1 MPARPAHTARTIPTL
16 AEALSPLFAVAFA
29 VAFAIALAALLPT
42 RSAAAQTAAADA
54 PRTIPTERQASRVAV
69 LPLTGPID
77 TVTLWSIERR
87 LKAVRELGFDALV
100 IELDT
105 PGGEVEATLDICMR
119 LRDDAPANSV
129 AWVRRKAYSG
139 GTFIALACREL
150 VVAPGSAFGD
160 AAPVAMMPGMGL
172 TPLPVAERAKLESPL
187 LDELDASAARR
198 GDDPRLLHAFVSV
211 ERELWLIE
219 RSSDGARRFA
229 DRKELELLG
238 LDPDASV
245 AQIRPPADLE
255 SLAPTRPASAT
266 DLPLSA
272 EQRGAWRVVETVD
285 TATRLLVVQADE
297 AMRWGLASA
306 VVRDDDAL
314 RAFFGAREVV
324 RLPESWTEP
333 LVRFLI
339 SWPVRILLIGILVV
353 ALVIEGLHPGLGV
366 AGAVALGALLLL
378 VGAPALLGLAEWWEI
393 LLVLAGIGLVAVE
406 VFVLPG
412 LGVAGIAGAICI
424 LVGLIASFTGTDP
437 TSASER
443 SALLTASV
451 TTVAGLVLGAIMTW
465 FASRWFRETSVFRRA
480 VLATSAT
487 GSIEPPLREVA
498 RLPSAGARGRADTD
512 LRPSGRA
519 EFAGELFD
527 AQSTGEYIARGSAVR
542 VVSRL
547 GGSLIVERDE
557 QDGNPTAPEGS
568 RA

>member
-1 MPARPAHTARTIPTL
+1 MLARLVHI
-16 AEALSPLFAVAFA
+16 FF
-29 VAFAIALAALLPT
+29 AALLFAFP
-42 RSAAAQTAAADA
+42 AAAQTVAPDA
-54 PRTIPTERQASRVAV
+54 PRAIPTERQASRVAV

-119 LRDDAPANSV
+119 LRNDAPANSV
-129 AWVRRKAYSG
+129 AWIRRKAYSG
-139 GTFIALACREL
+139 GTFIALACREM

-160 AAPVAMMPGMGL
+160 AAPVTAMPGLGL
-172 TPLPVAERAKLESPL
+172 TPLPVAERAKIESPL

-198 GDDPRLLHAFVSV
+198 GDDARLLQAFVSV
-211 ERELWLIE
+211 ERELWVIE
-219 RSSDGARRFA
+219 RTADGVRRFA
-229 DRKELELLG
+229 DRAELELLG
-238 LDPDASV
+238 LDPA
-245 AQIRPPADLE
+245 ATIAPTKPPADLE
-255 SLAPTRPASAT
+255 SLAPERPVGGA
-266 DLPLSA
+266 DLPLTDGD
-272 EQRGAWRVVETVD
+272 RGAWRIAEVVD
-285 TATRLLVVQADE
+285 TDARLLVVQADE

-306 VVRDDDAL
+306 VVRDDAAL
-314 RAFFGAREVV
+314 TAFFGAREVV
-324 RLPESWTEP
+324 RIPESWAES

-339 SWPVRILLIGILVV
+339 SWPIRIVLIGILVV
-353 ALVIEGLHPGLGV
+353 ALVIEGLHPGVGV
-366 AGAVALGALLLL
+366 AGAVALGAMLLL

-393 LLVLAGIGLVAVE
+393 LLVFAGILLVAVE

-412 LGVAGIAGAICI
+412 IGVAGIAGAICI
-424 LVGLIASFTGTDP
+424 LAGLVASFTGTDP

-451 TTVAGLVLGAIMTW
+451 TTIAGLVLGAIMTW

-487 GSIEPPLREVA
+487 GSIEPPLKEVA
-498 RLPSAGARGRADTD
+498 RLPSIGAVGSADTD
-512 LRPSGRA
+512 LRPSGRV
-519 EFAGELFD
+519 EVGGELFD
-527 AQSTGEYIARGSAVR
+527 AQSTGEYIPRGASVR

-547 GGSLIVERDE
+547 GGSLIVERAE
-557 QDGNPTAPEGS
+557 EETPSAPEDP

>member
-1 MPARPAHTARTIPTL
+1 MLARLVHIL
-16 AEALSPLFAVAFA
+16 
-29 VAFAIALAALLPT
+29 LAALLSLP
-42 RSAAAQTAAADA
+42 ADA
-54 PRTIPTERQASRVAV
+54 QSPTPDAQSLTPDAQSPTPEAPRAIPTERQASRVAV

-105 PGGEVEATLDICMR
+105 PGGEVEATLDICAR
-119 LRDDAPANSV
+119 LRNDAPANSV

-150 VVAPGSAFGD
+150 IVAPGAAFGD
-160 AAPVAMMPGMGL
+160 AAPITMMPGIGL

-198 GDDPRLLHAFVSV
+198 GDDPRLLQAFVSV
-211 ERELWLIE
+211 ERELWVLE
-219 RSSDGARRFA
+219 RASDGARRFA
-229 DRKELELLG
+229 DRAELALLG
-238 LDPDASV
+238 LDAAAAV
-245 AQIRPPADLE
+245 ATIKPPADLD
-255 SLAPTRPASAT
+255 SLAPSRPIAGAQ
-266 DLPLSA
+266 LPLTEA
-272 EQRGAWRVVETVD
+272 DRGAWRVAEAVD
-285 TATRLLVVQADE
+285 TDTRLLVVQPDE

-306 VVRDDDAL
+306 VVRDDAAL
-314 RAFFGAREVV
+314 TAFFGAREIV
-324 RLPESWTEP
+324 RLPESWTES

-339 SWPVRILLIGILVV
+339 SWPIRVVLIGILVV
-353 ALVIEGLHPGLGV
+353 AMVIEGLSPGVGV
-366 AGAVALGALLLL
+366 AGAVALAALLLL

-412 LGVAGIAGAICI
+412 LGIAGIAGAICI
-424 LVGLIASFTGTDP
+424 LVGLVASFTGTDP

-443 SALLTASV
+443 GALLTASV
-451 TTVAGLVLGAIMTW
+451 STIAGLVLGAIMTW
-465 FASRWFRETSVFRRA
+465 FTSRWFRETSVFRRA

-487 GSIEPPLREVA
+487 GNIEPPLKEVA
-498 RLPSAGARGRADTD
+498 RLPSAGAVGRADTD

-519 EFAGELFD
+519 EFSGELFD
-527 AQSTGEYIARGSAVR
+527 AQSTGEYIPRGSAVR

-547 GGSLIVERDE
+547 GSSLIVERAD
-557 QDGNPTAPEGS
+557 QDDRPAGTEGS